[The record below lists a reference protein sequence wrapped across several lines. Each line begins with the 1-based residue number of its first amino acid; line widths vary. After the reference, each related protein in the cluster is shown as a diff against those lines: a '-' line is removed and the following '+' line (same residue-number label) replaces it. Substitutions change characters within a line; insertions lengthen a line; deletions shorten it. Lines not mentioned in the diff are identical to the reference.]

1 MSRVPIDLE
10 EGEAFF
16 RMRLD
21 DDGIPCFTCGLFPED
36 DSDELNNNEILTLFM
51 AGMVSLLKNDVDVIL
66 SEGVK
71 YLKEGNKLYDFIVD
85 EEDQEYYGTLT
96 DEQIELLRNRLEEQS
111 KDLAQHTIYRKCLK
125 SSTAIQCKFC
135 NKFLLI
141 NPN

>member
-36 DSDELNNNEILTLFM
+36 ESDELNNNEILTLFM

-96 DEQIELLRNRLEEQS
+96 DEQIELLNM
-111 KDLAQHTIYRKCLK
+111 D
-125 SSTAIQCKFC
+125 IQGEA
-135 NKFLLI
+135 
-141 NPN
+141 

>member
-36 DSDELNNNEILTLFM
+36 DSDELNNNEITTLLM

-96 DEQIELLRNRLEEQS
+96 DEQIELLNM
-111 KDLAQHTIYRKCLK
+111 D
-125 SSTAIQCKFC
+125 IQGEA
-135 NKFLLI
+135 
-141 NPN
+141 